1 MCSPAGN
8 GLNLKLAD
16 GTVLRTVSFSDIYH
30 NFADGWRAA
39 PGKSLLAASPEVKIT
54 TPVKPFYASDLD
66 EKTSARARATCVAA
80 GVVAPVLLE
89 DCVLDVAILGDGT
102 AAKVYTFK
110 IPPRTVLPRP
120 AL

>member
-1 MCSPAGN
+1 MPAISTR
-8 GLNLKLAD
+8 KP
-16 GTVLRTVSFSDIYH
+16 R
-30 NFADGWRAA
+30 RA
-39 PGKSLLAASPEVKIT
+39 PG
-54 TPVKPFYASDLD
+54 
-66 EKTSARARATCVAA
+66 ATCAAA
-80 GVVAPVLLE
+80 GLVAPVLLE

>member
-1 MCSPAGN
+1 
-8 GLNLKLAD
+8 
-16 GTVLRTVSFSDIYH
+16 
-30 NFADGWRAA
+30 
-39 PGKSLLAASPEVKIT
+39 
-54 TPVKPFYASDLD
+54 
-66 EKTSARARATCVAA
+66 
-80 GVVAPVLLE
+80 VVAPVLLE

>member
-1 MCSPAGN
+1 VRYETPHIEQRGLALVRVRTFSFFSRPSPAFG
-8 GLNLKLAD
+8 
-16 GTVLRTVSFSDIYH
+16 
-30 NFADGWRAA
+30 
-39 PGKSLLAASPEVKIT
+39 PEVKIT

-66 EKTSARARATCVAA
+66 EKTSARARATCAAA
-80 GVVAPVLLE
+80 GVVPPVLLE
-89 DCVLDVAILGDGT
+89 DCVLDVAILGEGT